1 MTNIKL
7 IFPESGMEQAAMEF
21 KQEFFDAGETSI
33 SGSYKLDMNRYT
45 YAEWL
50 QILSDNLSEE
60 TVSPKFGVS
69 ETYFAINEEDVI
81 VGIINFRHTLTD
93 FYKNSGHIGYSVR
106 PSLRQKGYATAMLTA
121 VLHKADEAGV
131 NEVKLVCKKSNTAS
145 AKVILNNGGKLLRSF
160 GEGDELREEYVIFC
174 DRR

>member
-93 FYKNSGHIGYSVR
+93 FYKNSGHIGYSV
-106 PSLRQKGYATAMLTA
+106 
-121 VLHKADEAGV
+121 
-131 NEVKLVCKKSNTAS
+131 
-145 AKVILNNGGKLLRSF
+145 
-160 GEGDELREEYVIFC
+160 
-174 DRR
+174 